1 MVYGLAK
8 SDISL
13 DQQVCQEYR
22 DQFLSPAV
30 CPFLSPSRL
39 LGFSFPSVTDVYL
52 FLNTNRVNRV
62 KAPLYVYFKN
72 LSDRWVLV

>member
-22 DQFLSPAV
+22 DQFLSPTV

-52 FLNTNRVNRV
+52 FLNTNRV
-62 KAPLYVYFKN
+62 KAHLYVYFKH
-72 LSDRWVLV
+72 LSDRWVLA